1 MKKKTKKITFQN
13 GATITMTGS
22 NKKEKFKGIQDATLR
37 NVRAAKKRESKLE
50 KRIKELERKVDY
62 LMLSILY

>member
-1 MKKKTKKITFQN
+1 MKKKKQPT
-13 GATITMTGS
+13 
-22 NKKEKFKGIQDATLR
+22 DATLR

-62 LMLSILY
+62 IMIKMLYR